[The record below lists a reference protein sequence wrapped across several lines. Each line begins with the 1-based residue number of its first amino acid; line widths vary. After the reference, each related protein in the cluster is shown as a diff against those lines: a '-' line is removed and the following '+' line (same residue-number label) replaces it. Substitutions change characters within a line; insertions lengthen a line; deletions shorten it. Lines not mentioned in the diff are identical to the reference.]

1 MSLKKAENNIEAP
14 PIVMPV
20 CPYCKT
26 EMTPFD
32 YRGYYDSFVG
42 WECLCEKIPTAE
54 KQTGQYA

>member
-1 MSLKKAENNIEAP
+1 MSLEKAKNSIEEP

-42 WECLCEKIPTAE
+42 WECLCAKIPNAE
-54 KQTGQYA
+54 KQTGRYA